1 MAGISTKVTENVSI
15 KVKEKRYTKMSREKK
30 NIISGL
36 LFASPVLLGFIIFV
50 MGPMIA
56 SGYFSL
62 TDYSIASTPK
72 WIGFDNYKNLFT
84 NQDPFFYKSLLVTAT
99 YVFLS
104 VPIQI
109 VVSLLVAML
118 LNSDVKGKGI
128 FRTIFY
134 LPTIVPVAASSMI
147 WIWLMDPDLGLL
159 NNVLGAVGLPTS
171 KWIFD
176 EKTVIPSLILMSLWT
191 VGSTVI
197 IFLAG
202 LQDVPNQLYEAV
214 EIDGGNAF
222 HKFIN
227 ITLPMITPTLFF
239 NLVMGFINGF
249 QVFTQAYIMTA
260 GGHNNASLF
269 YAFYLYKEA
278 FSNFRMGNASALA
291 WVLFLI
297 ISIFTF
303 IIFKTSKWVYYE
315 GDGK

>member
-134 LPTIVPVAASSMI
+134 LQ
-147 WIWLMDPDLGLL
+147 LL
-159 NNVLGAVGLPTS
+159 
-171 KWIFD
+171 
-176 EKTVIPSLILMSLWT
+176 
-191 VGSTVI
+191 
-197 IFLAG
+197 
-202 LQDVPNQLYEAV
+202 
-214 EIDGGNAF
+214 
-222 HKFIN
+222 
-227 ITLPMITPTLFF
+227 
-239 NLVMGFINGF
+239 
-249 QVFTQAYIMTA
+249 
-260 GGHNNASLF
+260 
-269 YAFYLYKEA
+269 YL
-278 FSNFRMGNASALA
+278 
-291 WVLFLI
+291 
-297 ISIFTF
+297 
-303 IIFKTSKWVYYE
+303 
-315 GDGK
+315 

>member
-1 MAGISTKVTENVSI
+1 MASVSTKAMENTNKNI
-15 KVKEKRYTKMSREKK
+15 KEKSNKKISIEKK
-30 NIISGL
+30 NIIYGL
-36 LFASPVLLGFIIFV
+36 LFASPVILGFIIFV
-50 MGPMIA
+50 MGPMIG

-62 TDYSIASTPK
+62 TDYRIASTPK
-72 WIGFDNYKNLFT
+72 WVGFDNYKNLFT
-84 NQDPFFYKSLLVTAT
+84 NKDPFFYKSLLVTAF

-109 VVSLLVAML
+109 IVALLVAMV
-118 LNSDVKGKGI
+118 LNRDVKGQGI

-159 NNVLGAVGLPTS
+159 NNILKVIGLPTS

-176 EKTVIPSLILMSLWT
+176 EKTVVPSLILMSLWT
-191 VGSTVI
+191 IGSTVI

-202 LQDVPNQLYEAV
+202 LQGVPKQLYEAV
-214 EIDGGNAF
+214 EIDGGNGF

-227 ITLPMITPTLFF
+227 ITIPMITPTLFF

-249 QVFTQAYIMTA
+249 QVFTEAYIMTS
-260 GGHNNASLF
+260 GGPNNASLF

-278 FSNFRMGNASALA
+278 FTNFRMGNACALA
-291 WVLFLI
+291 WILFII

-303 IIFKTSKWVYYE
+303 IIFRTSKWVYYE
-315 GDGK
+315 GDGQ